1 MMPGKDK
8 NQTFHATMLV
18 TRAEEWCV
26 DAASPEEAKALLEMG
41 EGHRCAP
48 GEIFCVEMGDLL

>member
-1 MMPGKDK
+1 MDPKDK
-8 NQTFHATMLV
+8 KELYHATMLV

-26 DAASPEEAKALLEMG
+26 QASSPEEAKARLQNG

-48 GEIFCVEMGDLL
+48 GEIFCMEIGEVLS